1 MFANNLFL
9 YQRRLIVLLTLQKIN
24 DRQIDDYQEDWARQE
39 VSFVLREPVSICDMT
54 IARIKELFSAHLVI
68 LIPQNNSLK
77 VVIHGSL
84 FPLVH

>member
-39 VSFVLREPVSICDMT
+39 VSFVLREPVSICDTT
-54 IARIKELFSAHLVI
+54 IARIKELFSAGLVV
-68 LIPQNNSLK
+68 LIPRNNSLK